1 MTLCPKT
8 ALCPLPVSQ
17 HPQVRCRTVYQSLVQ
32 LKNKLS
38 LPLDARRA
46 AKTVHRPSYAK
57 RLLRTEG
64 GPPMSTMAETTAEKE
79 TPMVSVT
86 VEFS

>member
-1 MTLCPKT
+1 M
-8 ALCPLPVSQ
+8 
-17 HPQVRCRTVYQSLVQ
+17 YQSLVQ
-32 LKNKLS
+32 LENKLS
-38 LPLDARRA
+38 LPFDARRA
-46 AKTVHRPSYAK
+46 AKDCAPTIIRE

-64 GPPMSTMAETTAEKE
+64 GSPLFTMAETTAEKE